1 MKAVVTVQ
9 PHSQYGHH
17 VSGKRI
23 FIHAVNDIHS
33 WVHLK
38 ILRRRLRPREQL
50 GEVVVDACHAEVR
63 LALEGLS
70 HVVDS
75 V

>member
-1 MKAVVTVQ
+1 VQ
-9 PHSQYGHH
+9 PPTQFGHQ

-38 ILRRRLRPREQL
+38 IYDGASART
-50 GEVVVDACHAEVR
+50 
-63 LALEGLS
+63 S
-70 HVVDS
+70 SS
-75 V
+75 VKS

>member
-1 MKAVVTVQ
+1 MPLLVKNYEDRYEDRRHVQ
-9 PHSQYGHH
+9 PPTQYGHH

-38 ILRRRLRPREQL
+38 IYDGASARKSSS
-50 GEVVVDACHAEVR
+50 AK
-63 LALEGLS
+63 S
-70 HVVDS
+70 
-75 V
+75 